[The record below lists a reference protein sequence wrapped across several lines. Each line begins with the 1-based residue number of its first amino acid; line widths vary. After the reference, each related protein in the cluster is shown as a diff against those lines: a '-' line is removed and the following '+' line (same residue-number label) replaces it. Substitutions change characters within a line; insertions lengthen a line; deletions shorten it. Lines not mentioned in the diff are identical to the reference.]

1 MPKLGYENV
10 ILEKKIEILEE
21 KTRVIQCKK

>member
-1 MPKLGYENV
+1 MHKLGYENV
-10 ILEKKIEILEE
+10 ILEKKLEILEE